1 MIKWLMILMLHCPV
15 LKRLLIRLLFIV
27 VIAEDQEKT
36 ITSVLTITLD
46 IYKEI
51 TATNSSI
58 TNCRYNYT
66 PLRQMK
72 QLNEHV
78 LYV

>member
-1 MIKWLMILMLHCPV
+1 MMLMLHCLV
-15 LKRLLIRLLFIV
+15 LKLLLIRLLFIV

-46 IYKEI
+46 IYKVI
-51 TATNSSI
+51 IATNSSN
-58 TNCRYNYT
+58 TYSRYNYT